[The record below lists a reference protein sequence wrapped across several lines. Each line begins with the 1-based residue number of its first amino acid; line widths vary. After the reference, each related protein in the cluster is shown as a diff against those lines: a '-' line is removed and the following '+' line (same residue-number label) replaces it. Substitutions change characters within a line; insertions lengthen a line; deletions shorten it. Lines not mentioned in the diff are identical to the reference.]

1 MLQLAD
7 RRLRSYL
14 RAAPTPPPSPERSAP
29 ALMQQTAAQPTGPS
43 GSPPPVW
50 RLIRL
55 DTPPPPRTPRL
66 GPSSLQSAIKRSADT
81 TAANEI
87 EREQLLYGLNVNV
100 QAVYTFGKLEIA
112 CKTFT
117 TRAFTSVT

>member
-1 MLQLAD
+1 
-7 RRLRSYL
+7 
-14 RAAPTPPPSPERSAP
+14 
-29 ALMQQTAAQPTGPS
+29 MQQTAAQPTGPS

-87 EREQLLYGLNVNV
+87 EREQRTPASSSAHFKSESHHFICFLCESEGDNPYNDPIVKLCFGAH
-100 QAVYTFGKLEIA
+100 AVSCYCCSA
-112 CKTFT
+112 
-117 TRAFTSVT
+117 RHY